1 MKPFKT
7 LVISLALALPGMGF
21 AADGAATDNAAE
33 RWQAEPTTIF
43 DASEIELDDFLW
55 LARPVIVFAETERN
69 PDFQRQVQL
78 LQARIGEL
86 VERDVVVITDADPSA
101 DTELRR
107 KLRPRGFML
116 AIVGKDGQVK
126 LRKPSP
132 WDVREI
138 TRSIDKMPLRQQ
150 EIRDRRSAA
159 AE

>member
-1 MKPFKT
+1 MTPFKT
-7 LVISLALALPGMGF
+7 LAISLALALPVTAFG
-21 AADGAATDNAAE
+21 ADGAITESAAD
-33 RWQAEPTTIF
+33 RWEADHTLIF

-55 LARPVIVFAETERN
+55 LARPVIVFAETDRN
-69 PDFQRQVQL
+69 PEFQRQVQL
-78 LQARIGEL
+78 LESRIGEL
-86 VERDVVVITDADPSA
+86 AERDVVVITDADPEA
-101 DTELRR
+101 DTALRR

-116 AIVGKDGQVK
+116 AIIGKDGQVK

-150 EIRDRRSAA
+150 EVRDRRSAL